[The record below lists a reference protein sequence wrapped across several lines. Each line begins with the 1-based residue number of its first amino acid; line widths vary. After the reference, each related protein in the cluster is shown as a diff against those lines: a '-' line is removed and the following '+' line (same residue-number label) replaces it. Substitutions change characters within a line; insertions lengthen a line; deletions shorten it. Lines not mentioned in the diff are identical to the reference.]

1 MNNKRA
7 CRVVGSLFL
16 QNVLFFDKGFR
27 PFFDM
32 GWGIIS
38 LEVKEM
44 TNIFQ
49 QVAERNGT
57 TEQEVRDEIAIA
69 LQLAGINENPEKFI
83 KNIAAQIKERTN
95 YNK

>member
-1 MNNKRA
+1 
-7 CRVVGSLFL
+7 
-16 QNVLFFDKGFR
+16 
-27 PFFDM
+27 
-32 GWGIIS
+32 
-38 LEVKEM
+38 M
-44 TNIFQ
+44 TNIFK